1 MFNCGEGTFRLMYAR
16 GFKFKFI
23 TNIFC
28 TRSDW
33 DCVGGVPSLARAV
46 YDRCSQFPTLHGPPE
61 LESCIDKFAF
71 VTDLDPKIAVNE
83 HSFNKENF
91 HDDINSQTDFVNLYR
106 DQPGTNDPSVIA
118 YVCRLK
124 PRDSKLVPQKITDLR
139 LTAEQKQKLY
149 KGERVMVDNGT
160 AVTLE
165 DLKTKAFPGANFL
178 GELMI
183 KR

>member
-1 MFNCGEGTFRLMYAR
+1 MYAR

-28 TRSDW
+28 TRSNW
-33 DCVGGVPSLARAV
+33 ECVGGVPSLARAV
-46 YDRCSQFPTLHGPPE
+46 YDRCSQFPKLHGPPE
-61 LESCIDKFAF
+61 LESCVEKFAF

-106 DQPGTNDPSVIA
+106 DQPGPNDPSVIA

-124 PRDSKLVPQKITDLR
+124 SRESKLDTQKFTDLR
-139 LTAEQKQKLY
+139 LTSEQRQQLH
-149 KGERVMVDNGT
+149 KGES
-160 AVTLE
+160 VTLHNNTSLTLD
-165 DLKTKAFPGANFL
+165 DLKTKAFPGASFL
-178 GELMI
+178 GKLN
-183 KR
+183 K

>member
-1 MFNCGEGTFRLMYAR
+1 MYAQ

-61 LESCIDKFAF
+61 LESCVEKFAF

-83 HSFNKENF
+83 HSFNAEMF
-91 HDDINSQTDFVNLYR
+91 HDDINSQTDFVHLHR
-106 DQPGTNDPSVIA
+106 DQPRPNDRSVIA

-124 PRDSKLVPQKITDLR
+124 SRDSKLDTQKIMNLR
-139 LTAEQKQKLY
+139 LTHDQRHKIH
-149 KGERVMVDNGT
+149 KGGTVTLDNGIT
-160 AVTLE
+160 ITL
-165 DLKTKAFPGANFL
+165 DDFRTKAFPGANFL
-178 GELMI
+178 GELMMNRRI
-183 KR
+183 CVWFLC